1 MTATAS
7 FEVAA
12 DVYWRDAPG
21 ELLLF
26 DARTERYCVLNEPA
40 AAVWRRLAAGAALD
54 EIATELARHFGA
66 DRATVLADVA
76 GAVGDFLRH
85 DLLVPTALG

>member
-12 DVYWRDAPG
+12 YVNWRDAPG

-26 DARTERYCVLNEPA
+26 DARTDRYSVLNEQA

-54 EIATELARHFGA
+54 EIAADLASRFEA
-66 DRATVLADVA
+66 DRADILADVTE
-76 GAVGDFLRH
+76 AVD
-85 DLLVPTALG
+85 DLLRRGLIVAAASD